1 MFTSYGMSAA
11 EERVR
16 SSLNVTRFE
25 LKTYSIANKFTN
37 SNLSSNGFVNIIRR
51 FTLELAIITLD

>member
-16 SSLNVTRFE
+16 SFLSITKFE
-25 LKTYSIANKFTN
+25 LKTYSIANKFISVKLPQN
-37 SNLSSNGFVNIIRR
+37 KKCQKK
-51 FTLELAIITLD
+51 LEGCSA